1 MVYSM
6 NTEKLENQLILQ
18 CAPLIAGLRM
28 AGLFIVYRSQ
38 LCRVYGLLR
47 DSRLSYYVLC
57 VTKEKVILL
66 LFYRWRLSAY
76 LAKKGVKDCLGEQG
90 YHVTGMEDML
100 RLCRQRYQ
108 CYQTGEAQFPHEL
121 GLFLG
126 YPLADVCGFIR
137 NHGKS
142 SLYTGYWKVYEDVA
156 YKRKLFRMFDLAR
169 ELLIEL
175 VNNGVDVREIIDAF
189 RENEWGDS
197 L

>member
-1 MVYSM
+1 MD
-6 NTEKLENQLILQ
+6 TEKLENQLILQ
-18 CAPLIAGLRM
+18 CAPLIVGLRM
-28 AGLFIVYRSQ
+28 AGLFIVSRKEVW
-38 LCRVYGLLR
+38 RVYGLLR
-47 DSRLSYYVLC
+47 DSMLSYYVLC
-57 VTKEKVILL
+57 VGRERVIFLLFCRRRLSDYLMREKV
-66 LFYRWRLSAY
+66 RA
-76 LAKKGVKDCLGEQG
+76 CLRECG
-90 YHVTGMEDML
+90 YPDTHMEGML

-156 YKRKLFRMFDLAR
+156 YKRKLFRMFDLTR